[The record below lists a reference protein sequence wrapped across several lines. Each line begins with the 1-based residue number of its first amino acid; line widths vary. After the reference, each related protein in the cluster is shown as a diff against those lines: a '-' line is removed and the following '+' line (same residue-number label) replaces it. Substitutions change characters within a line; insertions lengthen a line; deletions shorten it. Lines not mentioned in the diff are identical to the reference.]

1 MEFFKIEGQGY
12 DLSTIE
18 HKILRKDFEEPRI
31 HFAIVCASKSC
42 PRLLNEA
49 YEPEKLEEQLSL
61 QARNFVDDNSKNEIE
76 TMEIRISSIFKW
88 FKKDFT
94 RNGSIQEFVSS
105 YSERDF
111 SNSSKVKY
119 LHYDWSLNGE

>member
-1 MEFFKIEGQGY
+1 
-12 DLSTIE
+12 
-18 HKILRKDFEEPRI
+18 
-31 HFAIVCASKSC
+31 
-42 PRLLNEA
+42 
-49 YEPEKLEEQLSL
+49 
-61 QARNFVDDNSKNEIE
+61 
-76 TMEIRISSIFKW
+76 
-88 FKKDFT
+88 